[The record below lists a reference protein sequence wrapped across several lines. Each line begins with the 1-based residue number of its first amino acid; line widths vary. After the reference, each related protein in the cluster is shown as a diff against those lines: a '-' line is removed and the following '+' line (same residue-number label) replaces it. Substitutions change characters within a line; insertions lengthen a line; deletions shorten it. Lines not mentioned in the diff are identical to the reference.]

1 MKIPIVSNL
10 LSRIR
15 PQAQPEPGQSDTANS
30 SAPLDWN
37 DDGLELKLGT
47 LLADKAS
54 KSYGTVQ
61 AITLTEFQA
70 DLGDLWNQHEKNILL
85 IAETTIDRMINK
97 GQTTIREDDLTW
109 LLVTPDLSTDEAET
123 FAKGIAES
131 IGGKL
136 MGARFDPNEETDP
149 TPTTGMV
156 DLSSA
161 LTEDGSI
168 NRSAIQHAVAKA
180 RAVIAARDSLTKR
193 RKKKTIESKADNQ
206 KQSTAQLVDER
217 GTIHTGI
224 VSAETG
230 IKLVYWP
237 MLSSDSQ
244 SIDTFVCRPVCEDG
258 GNPFERKNSSQVAA
272 NAVAVARA
280 GVVALNGMIKNNV
293 RAKFVLPLPLTP
305 LLAPAQRQIL
315 QALEKIEDVHRFL
328 YLRAEIVAIPRSVS
342 TASILTARDL
352 LRPVARDVSVM
363 TSLKSPNKAAL
374 AASKV
379 MIGCN
384 VDIGS
389 DVSAEKVAGELQ
401 HFKEFLGDRPT
412 YVLGLP
418 DPSTVKAAVT
428 MKYAELGGPGLHSA
442 LVHRPHS
449 TEAVTTQDLLS
460 GTPVKLS

>member
-61 AITLTEFQA
+61 AITLPEFQA

-193 RKKKTIESKADNQ
+193 R
-206 KQSTAQLVDER
+206 
-217 GTIHTGI
+217 
-224 VSAETG
+224 
-230 IKLVYWP
+230 
-237 MLSSDSQ
+237 
-244 SIDTFVCRPVCEDG
+244 
-258 GNPFERKNSSQVAA
+258 
-272 NAVAVARA
+272 
-280 GVVALNGMIKNNV
+280 
-293 RAKFVLPLPLTP
+293 
-305 LLAPAQRQIL
+305 RQ
-315 QALEKIEDVHRFL
+315 
-328 YLRAEIVAIPRSVS
+328 
-342 TASILTARDL
+342 
-352 LRPVARDVSVM
+352 
-363 TSLKSPNKAAL
+363 
-374 AASKV
+374 
-379 MIGCN
+379 
-384 VDIGS
+384 
-389 DVSAEKVAGELQ
+389 
-401 HFKEFLGDRPT
+401 
-412 YVLGLP
+412 
-418 DPSTVKAAVT
+418 
-428 MKYAELGGPGLHSA
+428 
-442 LVHRPHS
+442 
-449 TEAVTTQDLLS
+449 
-460 GTPVKLS
+460 